1 MSGRVIMKE
10 SSAKK
15 LVVSGLLV
23 IILLGIAAF
32 LTVPH
37 GTEEKPVT
45 ITVSAASSLT
55 EAFGGIV
62 REFETSHPNTK
73 IELNLAGSGTLRTQ
87 IESGAPVDVFASASE
102 RDMDRLSEKGLIQN
116 ASRKN
121 FAANTLVMIVP
132 AKSTFKTPEKLEDLT
147 TDNIEKI
154 AIGNPE
160 SAPVGKYTKQ
170 ALETA
175 GIWEKIQN
183 RIILAENVKQVLTYV
198 ETGEAD
204 AGFVYMTD
212 ARNEKENLSRVVYT
226 VPVNE
231 PISYP
236 IAVVKFSENAKEA
249 QEFIDFV
256 IGNEG
261 QEILVKCGFELP

>member
-1 MSGRVIMKE
+1 MKE

-15 LVVSGLLV
+15 LVFSGLV
-23 IILLGIAAF
+23 IIILLGIAV

-37 GTEEKPVT
+37 ETEEKTVT

-55 EAFGGIV
+55 EAFGDIS
-62 REFETSHPNTK
+62 REFETSYPNTK
-73 IELNLAGSGTLRTQ
+73 VELNLAGSGTLRTQ

-102 RDMDRLSEKGLIQN
+102 SDMDLLSEKGLIQN
-116 ASRKN
+116 ASRKD

-132 AKSTFKTPEKLEDLT
+132 AKADSESPETLEDLT
-147 TDNIEKI
+147 GDNIEKI

-170 ALETA
+170 VLEAA
-175 GIWEKIQN
+175 GLWEKIQN
-183 RIILAENVKQVLTYV
+183 KVILAENVKQVLTYV

-204 AGFVYMTD
+204 TGFVYVTD
-212 ARNEKENLSRVVYT
+212 ARNEKKNLSKIVYT

-236 IAVVKFSENAKEA
+236 IAIVKPSKNEKEA
-249 QEFIDFV
+249 QKFVDFV
-256 IGNEG
+256 TGSRG
-261 QEILVKCGFELP
+261 QEILTKYGFKLP